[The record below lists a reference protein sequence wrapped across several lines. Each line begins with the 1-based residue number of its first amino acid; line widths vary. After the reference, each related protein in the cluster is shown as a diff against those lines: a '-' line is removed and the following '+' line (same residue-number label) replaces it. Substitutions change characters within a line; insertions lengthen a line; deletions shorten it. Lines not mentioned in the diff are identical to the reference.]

1 MADKKGL
8 MVRSDH
14 WQERA
19 ERILA
24 YHINVSHSVGED
36 YGSDASEIVASIL
49 NAAKAEFELLLL
61 EKGLIE

>member
-36 YGSDASEIVASIL
+36 YGADASEIVASIL
-49 NAAKAEFELLLL
+49 NAAKAEFELLLK